1 MAETRDVWDK
11 LLRVQLYAILTWQF
25 GPLRY
30 WQAKSRPYK
39 SGGAFQEFLN
49 KTAEHFHNI
58 HGHELTPDA
67 IKSQL
72 NYVLQ
77 RPAKASFN
85 IGHKD
90 NFKRNVAAAVKAG
103 FITLDEL
110 RKRLKG
116 GGEEEQD
123 SAQDRART
131 QAMQRGRKPG
141 MKQ

>member
-1 MAETRDVWDK
+1 MAEKETRDVWDQH
-11 LLRVQLYAILTWQF
+11 LREQLYAILTWQF

-30 WQAKSRPYK
+30 WEAKSRPYK

-49 KTAEHFHNI
+49 KTAEHFQNI
-58 HGHELTPDA
+58 HGHEMSPDA

-77 RPAKASFN
+77 RPRRAAFN
-85 IGHKD
+85 IGHQK

-110 RKRLKG
+110 RKRMKNG
-116 GGEEEQD
+116 GGEY
-123 SAQDRART
+123 R
-131 QAMQRGRKPG
+131 
-141 MKQ
+141 